1 MDADTCDVH
10 EWMQVHTASA
20 PIRVCPYTHNK
31 KMATTKKT
39 KKNGNLKRGV
49 LGALCYH
56 RLSRHLQEGT
66 NYLQGY
72 FFFDTGHVCGEN
84 VSVTQLTI

>member
-1 MDADTCDVH
+1 MQIRVTCMDGCRCILRLPLY
-10 EWMQVHTASA
+10 ASA
-20 PIRVCPYTHNK
+20 PIRTTKNGNNK
-31 KMATTKKT
+31 KN